1 VRLLARQS
9 AQTTVT
15 EPLPSSSSV
24 LTTPPSPQSARC
36 DRDLADLRLPLFRA
50 GLMHAGAAGIHGHG
64 FDSATATLAVGST
77 DKLFA
82 YVYLDPANPPSTIML
97 MWTDSTGNSA
107 HRAYWGANL
116 IPWGTNGTA
125 SQFPVGPL
133 PALGQWVRLEVPAS
147 SVGLAGAT
155 IQGMRF
161 TLYGGRA
168 SWDIAG
174 KSN

>member
-1 VRLLARQS
+1 V
-9 AQTTVT
+9 
-15 EPLPSSSSV
+15 
-24 LTTPPSPQSARC
+24 
-36 DRDLADLRLPLFRA
+36 
-50 GLMHAGAAGIHGHG
+50 AAGIHGHG
-64 FDSATATLAVGST
+64 FESATATLVVGTT

-82 YVYLDPANPPSTIML
+82 YVYLDPTNPPSTVML

-168 SWDIAG
+168 SWDISG